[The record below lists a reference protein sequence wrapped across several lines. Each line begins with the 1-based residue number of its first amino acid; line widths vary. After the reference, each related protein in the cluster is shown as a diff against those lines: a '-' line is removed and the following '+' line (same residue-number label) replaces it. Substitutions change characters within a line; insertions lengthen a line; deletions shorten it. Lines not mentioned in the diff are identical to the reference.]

1 MKPITTRKPQVN
13 AIIEC
18 VHQTI
23 GNIVRTFDVKNL
35 DIDKPWGGILAST
48 MFDVRATYQTT
59 LQALPMQLVFGRDT
73 ILNVKHITD
82 WKHINERKQTS
93 INLNNEQEN
102 ARRLKHD

>member
-1 MKPITTRKPQVN
+1 MKPITKRKPQAN

-18 VHQTI
+18 VHQLI

-35 DIDKPWGGILAST
+35 DRDNPWGGKLAST

-59 LQALPMQLVFGRDT
+59 LQASPMQLVFGRDT

-82 WKHINERKQTS
+82 WEHINERKQTR
-93 INLNNEQEN
+93 INLNNE
-102 ARRLKHD
+102 